1 MPADRAQPH
10 GQRRRVAA
18 LWLRG
23 SVPESRQGRSGG
35 SDEAQR
41 MKQIE
46 VRLAVVLYGGVSL
59 AVYIHGVT
67 REILNLVRASKL
79 FRAAKSREEA
89 GGGCVADQKP
99 RGDSTEIYYELLQA
113 LSPSIDL
120 RVVVDLI
127 SGASAGGINGV
138 MLARALAHDL
148 PLEPHRD
155 LWLKNADVTSL
166 SAPGS
171 LAGRLGKALVAPMI
185 DAMLTRRFGQQVA
198 DPETRAKLRQF
209 IQAQWF
215 TPPFSGERFADWM
228 LEACEAMEHGK
239 PAKPDSLLP
248 PGHRLDLFVT
258 LTDYRGHSHRIALHD
273 PPSVNE
279 TEHRRI
285 LSFSCRRALTGE
297 IVSEFGAGDVPSLVF
312 AARATASFPGAF
324 PPATVAEMDRVLA
337 ARGGTWPSRQRFIQ
351 EKLLVADTQHA
362 ATGGGFFIDGSV
374 VMNKPFSPVIQAL
387 GNRPASREVVRRII
401 YVDPNPHREAATR
414 GDVGTPGFFRTI
426 LTALA
431 LIPRN
436 EPIADD
442 LLAIQE
448 WNERAR
454 RMAEILAAADPQ
466 VEELVDEIVD
476 PHPENPPTIADVGRY
491 RAAANEQ
498 AHVRAG
504 YAYLSYQTL
513 KLRRLNEQLAAL
525 IAGIAAT
532 RGAPADA
539 AQIERLLDR
548 WIAQQDGA
556 AGASR
561 LVPFLR
567 GFDVDFRLRRVR
579 FVIRR
584 LNELY
589 RAASETGMALQSK
602 AIDDLKGALYE
613 VVDRLLRLWD
623 PAAYDGAHGVA
634 CGTAAIEIARAAVTG
649 APPQAGTFAAL
660 EAAMG
665 LVAIDRD
672 LDEIVSLM
680 GLAFLAPEARRA
692 VAMAYVGFAFYDLI
706 TFPILQWTE
715 MDEINEVLVDRIS
728 PADAHGIGAGKV
740 MLKGTALMSFGAF
753 FNRAWREHDYLWGR
767 LNAADRCI
775 DVLVS
780 AIGAHLPAGLDIA
793 DLRRRLF
800 HAILDA
806 EAPHLLADAGLVPGL
821 RAELDRE
828 SPR

>member
-1 MPADRAQPH
+1 MGETGRYT
-10 GQRRRVAA
+10 A
-18 LWLRG
+18 LWDL
-23 SVPESRQGRSGG
+23 QGRAPSRP
-35 SDEAQR
+35 SAYETES

-79 FRAAKSREEA
+79 FRAAKSREAA
-89 GGGCVADQKP
+89 GGACVEDQRPKD
-99 RGDSTEIYYELLQA
+99 DSTAVYYELLQA
-113 LSPSIDL
+113 LSPDIDL

-171 LAGRLGKALVAPMI
+171 LLGRLGKAAVAPVI

-198 DPETRAKLRQF
+198 DPETRAKMRQF
-209 IQAQWF
+209 VQAQWF
-215 TPPFSGERFADWM
+215 TPPFSGERFCGWM
-228 LEACEAMEHGK
+228 LDACEAMGVGGV
-239 PAKPDSLLP
+239 PNGSLLP

-258 LTDYRGHSHRIALHD
+258 LTDYRGHSHRILLHD
-273 PPSVNE
+273 PPSVDE

-285 LSFSCRRALTGE
+285 LAFTCRRALSGE
-297 IVSEFGAGDVPSLVF
+297 ISSEFTAGDVPSLVF

-324 PPATVAEMDRVLA
+324 PPATIAEMDKVLA
-337 ARGGTWPSRQRFIQ
+337 ERGGAWPSRQSFIHD
-351 EKLLVADTQHA
+351 KLLAADAHQVGS
-362 ATGGGFFIDGSV
+362 GGGYFIDGSV
-374 VMNKPFSPVIQAL
+374 VMNKPFSPVIHAL

-401 YVDPNPHREAATR
+401 YVDPNPQRHASGRS
-414 GDVGTPGFFRTI
+414 DQGTPGFFRTI

-466 VEELVDEIVD
+466 VEQLVDEIVD
-476 PHPENPPTIADVGRY
+476 AHPENPPTIAEVGRY
-491 RAAANEQ
+491 RAVANEQ
-498 AHVRAG
+498 AHARAG

-513 KLRRLNEQLAAL
+513 KLRRLTERLAGL
-525 IAGIAAT
+525 IAGIAAA
-532 RGAPADA
+532 RGAPADT
-539 AQIERLLDR
+539 AQIERLIDR
-548 WIAQQDGA
+548 WIAQQNGSGA
-556 AGASR
+556 PR

-589 RAASETGMALQSK
+589 RTAGETGIALQSK
-602 AIDDLKGALYE
+602 AIDDLKSALYD
-613 VVDRLLRLWD
+613 VADRLLLLWNPPFYAGAD
-623 PAAYDGAHGVA
+623 TAEAA
-634 CGTAAIEIARAAVTG
+634 AAAVVIARAAADDT
-649 APPQAGTFAAL
+649 APDPAAFTAL
-660 EAAMG
+660 ERAMG
-665 LVAIDRD
+665 LVEIDRG
-672 LDEIVSLM
+672 LDEVISLM
-680 GLAFLAPEARRA
+680 GLAYLAPEPRRA

-706 TFPILQWTE
+706 TFPILQWTD

-728 PADAHGIGAGKV
+728 PADAHGIGAGEV
-740 MLKGTALMSFGAF
+740 VLKGTSLMSFGAF

-780 AIGAHLPAGLDIA
+780 AIGARLPENLDI
-793 DLRRRLF
+793 DRLRARAFR
-800 HAILDA
+800 AILDS
-806 EAPHLLADAGLVPGL
+806 EAPHLLADAGLIPGL
-821 RAELDRE
+821 RRELDE
-828 SPR
+828 AGAPAG

>member
-1 MPADRAQPH
+1 
-10 GQRRRVAA
+10 
-18 LWLRG
+18 
-23 SVPESRQGRSGG
+23 
-35 SDEAQR
+35 

-89 GGGCVADQKP
+89 GGACVEDQKP
-99 RGDSTEIYYELLQA
+99 QGDSTAVYYELLQA

-171 LAGRLGKALVAPMI
+171 LLGRVGKGLVAPLI
-185 DAMLTRRFGQQVA
+185 DAMLIRRFGQQVA
-198 DPETRAKLRQF
+198 DPETRAKMRQF

-215 TPPFSGERFADWM
+215 TPPFSGERFSGWM
-228 LEACEAMEHGK
+228 LDACEEMAVGAA
-239 PAKPDSLLP
+239 PNGCLLP

-258 LTDYRGHSHRIALHD
+258 LTDYRGHSHRILLHD
-273 PPSVNE
+273 PPSVDE

-285 LSFSCRRALTGE
+285 VSFSCRRALSGE
-297 IVSEFGAGDVPSLVF
+297 IVSEFAADDVPSLVF

-324 PPATVAEMDRVLA
+324 PPATIAEMDRVLA
-337 ARGGTWPSRQRFIQ
+337 ERGGAWPSRQSFIH
-351 EKLLVADTQHA
+351 EKLLVADPKQA
-362 ATGGGFFIDGSV
+362 VASGGYFIDGSV
-374 VMNKPFSPVIQAL
+374 VMNKPFSPVIHAL

-401 YVDPNPHREAATR
+401 YVDPNPHREAANR
-414 GDVGTPGFFRTI
+414 GDLGTPGFFRTI

-448 WNERAR
+448 WNGRAR

-466 VEELVDEIVD
+466 VEQLVDEIVD
-476 PHPENPPTIADVGRY
+476 AHPENPPTIADVARY

-498 AHVRAG
+498 AHAGAG

-513 KLRRLNEQLAAL
+513 KLRRLAERLAEV
-525 IAGIAAT
+525 IAGIAAA

-548 WIAQQDGA
+548 WIAQQDGS
-556 AGASR
+556 GATR
-561 LVPFLR
+561 MVPFLR

-589 RAASETGMALQSK
+589 RTAGETGVALQSK
-602 AIDDLKGALYE
+602 AIDDLKSALYE
-613 VVDRLLRLWD
+613 IIDRLLRRWD
-623 PAAYDGAHGVA
+623 SGAYLDEAGRDAAS
-634 CGTAAIEIARAAVTG
+634 AAVEIARAAALG
-649 APPQAGTFAAL
+649 AMPEAGAVAAI
-660 EAAMG
+660 EQAMG

-680 GLAFLAPEARRA
+680 GLAYLAPDARRA
-692 VAMAYVGFAFYDLI
+692 VAISYVGFAFYDLI
-706 TFPILQWTE
+706 TFPILQWTD

-740 MLKGTALMSFGAF
+740 VLKGTSLMSFGAF

-767 LNAADRCI
+767 LNAADRCV

-780 AIGAHLPAGLDIA
+780 AIGARLPATVDI
-793 DLRRRLF
+793 DRLRARLF
-800 HAILDA
+800 RAILDA
-806 EAPHLLADAGLVPGL
+806 EAPHLLADAGLIPGL
-821 RAELDRE
+821 RAELDRTKG
-828 SPR
+828 R

>member
-1 MPADRAQPH
+1 
-10 GQRRRVAA
+10 
-18 LWLRG
+18 
-23 SVPESRQGRSGG
+23 
-35 SDEAQR
+35 

-67 REILNLVRASKL
+67 REILNLVRASKQ
-79 FRAAKSREEA
+79 FRAAKSREE
-89 GGGCVADQKP
+89 GGGPCLEDQKP

-113 LSPSIDL
+113 LSPDIDL

-171 LAGRLGKALVAPMI
+171 LLGRVGKAAVAPLI
-185 DAMLTRRFGQQVA
+185 DTMLTRRFGQQVA
-198 DPETRAKLRQF
+198 DPETRAKMRQF
-209 IQAQWF
+209 VQAQWF
-215 TPPFSGERFADWM
+215 TPPFSGERFCTWM
-228 LEACEAMEHGK
+228 LDACEAMEAGAA
-239 PAKPDSLLP
+239 PNGCLLP

-258 LTDYRGHSHRIALHD
+258 LTDYRGHAHRILLHD
-273 PPSVNE
+273 PPSVDE

-285 LSFSCRRALTGE
+285 VSFTCRRALSGE
-297 IVSEFGAGDVPSLVF
+297 ILSEFTAGDVPSLVF

-324 PPATVAEMDRVLA
+324 PPATIAEMDRVLA
-337 ARGGTWPSRQRFIQ
+337 ERGGSWPSRQSFIND
-351 EKLLVADTQHA
+351 KLRVLDPKQA
-362 ATGGGFFIDGSV
+362 AVSGGYFIDGSV
-374 VMNKPFSPVIQAL
+374 VMNKPFSPVIHAL

-401 YVDPNPHREAATR
+401 YVDPNPHRDAANR
-414 GDVGTPGFFRTI
+414 GDQGSPGFFRTI

-466 VEELVDEIVD
+466 VETLVDEIVD
-476 PHPENPPTIADVGRY
+476 AHPENPPTMAEVERY
-491 RAAANEQ
+491 RATANEQ
-498 AHVRAG
+498 AHTAAG

-513 KLRRLNEQLAAL
+513 KLRRLAERLAAL
-525 IAGIAAT
+525 ITGIASA

-539 AQIERLLDR
+539 VQIEKLLDR

-556 AGASR
+556 GATR
-561 LVPFLR
+561 VVPFLR

-589 RAASETGMALQSK
+589 RAASDTGVALQSK
-602 AIDDLKGALYE
+602 AIDDLKAALYE
-613 VVDRLLRLWD
+613 VVDRLAQVWD
-623 PAAYDGAHGVA
+623 AESYQAGERAAAGA
-634 CGTAAIEIARAAVTG
+634 AAVEIARAAAAGEVPAG
-649 APPQAGTFAAL
+649 AIFAPL
-660 EAAMG
+660 ERAMG
-665 LVAIDRD
+665 LVQVDRD
-672 LDEIVSLM
+672 LDEIISLM
-680 GLAFLAPEARRA
+680 GLAYLAPGPRRA

-706 TFPILQWTE
+706 TFPILQWTD

-740 MLKGTALMSFGAF
+740 VLKGTSLMSFGAF

-780 AIGAHLPAGLDIA
+780 AIGARLPEGIDP
-793 DLRRRLF
+793 DRLRGRLF
-800 HAILDA
+800 RAILDA
-806 EAPHLLADAGLVPGL
+806 EAPHLLADAGLIPGL
-821 RAELDRE
+821 RRELDSGGAR
-828 SPR
+828 